1 MDESQQRNLELAYIS
16 LRLKGQPF
24 GEAELTRELLSLDRL
39 FSDASLP
46 SIVMDSK
53 RIVAVVKRIEFEQ
66 TSRRLVVTFCAN
78 GSTEEETIGSER
90 TDGKRGAIVR
100 SIWTQDLIGHRVV
113 LYQHNKPSSDPKIA
127 SGFRVAP
134 WVADLEPGKRPTRD

>member
-16 LRLKGQPF
+16 LQVKGQPF

-39 FSDASLP
+39 FSDAFLP
-46 SIVMDSK
+46 WIVMDSK

-66 TSRRLVVTFCAN
+66 TSRRFVVTLCAN

-100 SIWTQDLIGHRVV
+100 SILTQDLIGHRVV